1 VGNYFDKTITVIDPL
16 EVIIPSAPTKGMC
29 VVKDSYVG
37 VSLKTVPDVYFT
49 TNVEWHTAQRSCNK
63 KYDSWVKKG
72 IGGTDALLLMAT
84 PGVFAL
90 KARLICGVQSN
101 ETVYVHKESEPYCEA
116 IKEELGPCN
125 IGDRNHVGVAR
136 SAALLSLRNA
146 AIEYLGLAEYGY
158 LMTLSSKNGFSRVG
172 EGKWNCNRFVADV
185 AIEAGFEVPH
195 NQTSH
200 LFGGT
205 YPPVAND
212 WATGRNIGEWI
223 HLGSVYPEPGFLAAR
238 ENPNGQGHCGIV
250 DYDGWVI
257 SARPDGVGR
266 NAEKMLDQIIKYN
279 IPKE

>member
-1 VGNYFDKTITVIDPL
+1 MWK
-16 EVIIPSAPTKGMC
+16 
-29 VVKDSYVG
+29 
-37 VSLKTVPDVYFT
+37 
-49 TNVEWHTAQRSCNK
+49 
-63 KYDSWVKKG
+63 
-72 IGGTDALLLMAT
+72 
-84 PGVFAL
+84 
-90 KARLICGVQSN
+90 
-101 ETVYVHKESEPYCEA
+101 
-116 IKEELGPCN
+116 
-125 IGDRNHVGVAR
+125 
-136 SAALLSLRNA
+136 
-146 AIEYLGLAEYGY
+146 
-158 LMTLSSKNGFSRVG
+158 
-172 EGKWNCNRFVADV
+172 CNRFVADV

-266 NAEKMLDQIIKYN
+266 NAKKMLDGTIKYN
-279 IPKE
+279 KPKE